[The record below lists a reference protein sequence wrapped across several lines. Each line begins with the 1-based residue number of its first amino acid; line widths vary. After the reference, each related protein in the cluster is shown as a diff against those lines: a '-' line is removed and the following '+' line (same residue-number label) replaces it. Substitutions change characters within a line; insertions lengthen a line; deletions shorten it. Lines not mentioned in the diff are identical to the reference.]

1 MKASLPLS
9 SGMTGP
15 APGLSSSQFA
25 LLMLTMQTFQAR
37 SGPSRQ
43 SQGLPGEVGAFRA
56 RSGPSGRGRGLPG
69 KAGAS
74 RVLMR
79 MCFVSPLQELHT
91 WAVCAAR
98 RGNAYLPKTTV
109 STWPSPSPTSWATS
123 KYPTVPCLFRLSL
136 DTRFCT

>member
-1 MKASLPLS
+1 MEASLPLS

-69 KAGAS
+69 EAGAS

-79 MCFVSPLQELHT
+79 MCFVS
-91 WAVCAAR
+91 AA
-98 RGNAYLPKTTV
+98 GIAYLGGVCSAKRKCVLAEDNGLNLAFTI
-109 STWPSPSPTSWATS
+109 AHELGH
-123 KYPTVPCLFRLSL
+123 K
-136 DTRFCT
+136 